1 MVSNASKFIEPYNI
15 IDRTLRSQYGY
26 KDTVSFSE
34 LIRQTSAQNQLVKK
48 FSDELY
54 DFGRLRNAIV
64 HKSTDKIIAE
74 PHDDV
79 VELICHIAKL
89 LTSPPLAIDVVKK
102 REIIAFRDDQNIFDL
117 IEAIYKHNYSNI
129 PIYQGNRVV
138 GIVNSKQ
145 VLNTLIKILQ
155 NKQNLNLDDLKKIK
169 LDELARIDDNE
180 YVFMSSGSSI
190 IDVLTVC
197 ARKPRLK
204 AVLLTRYGDN
214 TAPVIAV
221 ITSSDWLTFNNI
233 LDKI

>member
-1 MVSNASKFIEPYNI
+1 MTSNASRFIEAYNI

-26 KDTVSFSE
+26 KDTISFTE
-34 LIRQTSAQNQLVKK
+34 LIRQTSVQNQLVKK
-48 FSDELY
+48 YSDELY

-102 REIIAFRDDQNIFDL
+102 KEIIAFHDDQNIFDL

-129 PIYQGNRVV
+129 PVYQDNRVV

-145 VLNTLIKILQ
+145 VLNILIKILQ
-155 NKQNLNLDDLKKIK
+155 TKQTLNLDDLKKI
-169 LDELARIDDNE
+169 LLYEVARIDDDE

-197 ARKPRLK
+197 AKKPRLK
-204 AVLLTRYGDN
+204 AVLLTRQGDN
-214 TAPVIAV
+214 TAPVLAV

>member
-1 MVSNASKFIEPYNI
+1 MVSNASKFIEAYNI

-197 ARKPRLK
+197 TRKPRLK

>member
-1 MVSNASKFIEPYNI
+1 MVSNASKFIEAYNI
-15 IDRTLRSQYGY
+15 IDRTLRVQYGY
-26 KDTVSFSE
+26 KDNISFSE
-34 LIRQTSAQNQLVKK
+34 LIRQTSNQNQLIKK
-48 FSDELY
+48 YSDELY

-64 HKSTDKIIAE
+64 HKSTDKIIAQPNDE
-74 PHDDV
+74 V

-102 REIIAFRDDQNIFDL
+102 REIIAFQDEDSVYDL

-129 PIYQGNRVV
+129 PVYQGDRVI

-145 VLNTLIKILQ
+145 VLNVLIKILQ
-155 NKQNLNLDDLKKIK
+155 TKQTLNFDDIKKIK
-169 LDELARIDDNE
+169 LRDVARIDYDE
-180 YVFMSSGSSI
+180 YVFMSSSSSI

-197 ARKPRLK
+197 AHKPRLK
-204 AVLLTRYGDN
+204 AALLTRYGDN
-214 TAPVIAV
+214 TAPVLAV